1 MFNFPSV
8 KGNPADIFKD
18 RNSIIIT
25 DEAAQKLFG
34 GQNPIGQMTNQG
46 QVIRA
51 VVTSPK
57 NKSHIPFEA
66 IGNIDSFSPELKNGD
81 YKSRNYLYGRIAE
94 NTDPE
99 TIEAR
104 LANIPTRFT
113 NDVDNNQREHSFF
126 LQSINGIM
134 FKDGI
139 FNEIGSSVG
148 REGLIMFVAL
158 TLTLLNQIQTEWE
171 SIFIDGNFQATFLN
185 SQIDSTF
192 ENLLNAIRII
202 SFIGGCI
209 ILISMLGQLGMALFN
224 AQSRMKEIGIRK
236 VMGAAM
242 GRIIGLILKSTIIT
256 IIIAAFIST
265 PVAYLVFKYAVA
277 ADVRTPLEI
286 TPWLLLKGV
295 LVLTTLVVGVVISQT
310 WKVASANPTQSLRN
324 E

>member
-1 MFNFPSV
+1 MSIPENEALGTLLSSAGHNFQITGVLDQTISA
-8 KGNPADIFKD
+8 NPLIKQDESILLI
-18 RNSIIIT
+18 NS
-25 DEAAQKLFG
+25 
-34 GQNPIGQMTNQG
+34 NQPM
-46 QVIRA
+46 Q
-51 VVTSPK
+51 
-57 NKSHIPFEA
+57 
-66 IGNIDSFSPELKNGD
+66 
-81 YKSRNYLYGRIAE
+81 YGRLVLRLE
-94 NTDPE
+94 GKDLTNT
-99 TIEAR
+99 
-104 LANIPTRFT
+104 
-113 NDVDNNQREHSFF
+113 
-126 LQSINGIM
+126 
-134 FKDGI
+134 
-139 FNEIGSSVG
+139 
-148 REGLIMFVAL
+148 
-158 TLTLLNQIQTEWE
+158 LNQIQTEWE